1 MFNNSINY
9 SFRHSKIALLTKHKK
24 EIEIIPLIKNYLGTE
39 IEVFDCFDTDELGTF
54 TREKKRNQSQL
65 ETARFKAKKAIE
77 ISGCQIG
84 IGSEGSFTTDPY
96 MGLVPWNIEMIVL
109 YDYKNNVEIVGTE
122 QRPFKSI
129 QKLISTKEELISLI
143 KGIDFPKNNLILRPN
158 SEDDRLVKKDFLSKD
173 ELFNE
178 FNLLLEKSING
189 VVFVENDHR
198 AHRSISRMEAI
209 RYATIDLIIKC
220 HSFCPECSSPGFS
233 VNRGEGNL
241 PCRYCGCESDAFKYL
256 VYKCNK
262 CSFEKR
268 IERQDIANVDQQYCN
283 YCNP

>member
-24 EIEIIPLIKNYLGTE
+24 ENEIIPLIGNYLGVE
-39 IEVFDCFDTDELGTF
+39 IEAFDSFDTDELGTF

-77 ISGCQIG
+77 ISGYHIG

-96 MGLVPWNIEMIVL
+96 TGLIPWNIEMIVL
-109 YDYKNNVEIVGTE
+109 YDNKNNVEIVGTE
-122 QRPFKSI
+122 QRPFKNI
-129 QKLISTKEELISLI
+129 QKLITTKEELISLV
-143 KGIDFPKNNLILRPN
+143 KDIDFPKNNFILRPN
-158 SEDDRLVKKDFLSKD
+158 SEDDRLIKKDFSSIE
-173 ELFNE
+173 ELIKG
-178 FNLLLEKSING
+178 FNLLLEESTNG
-189 VVFVENDHR
+189 GVFVENDHR
-198 AHRSISRMEAI
+198 AHRSISRMGAI

-233 VNRGEGNL
+233 VSRGEGSL
-241 PCRYCGCESDAFKYL
+241 PCKYCGSESSTFKYI
-256 VYKCNK
+256 VYKCIK

-268 IERQDIANVDQQYCN
+268 IERSDIRNVDQQYCN

>member
-24 EIEIIPLIKNYLGTE
+24 EIEISPLIKNYLGTD
-39 IEVFDCFDTDELGTF
+39 IELFTSYDTDELGTF

-65 ETARFKAKKAIE
+65 ETARLKAIKATE
-77 ISGCQIG
+77 ISGYQIG

-96 MGLVPWNIEMIVL
+96 MGMIPWNIEMIVL
-109 YDYKNNVEIVGTE
+109 YDKKNSIEIVGTE
-122 QRPFKSI
+122 QRPFKSV
-129 QKLISTKEELISLI
+129 QKSITTKEELITLADT
-143 KGIDFPKNNLILRPN
+143 IDFPKNNLILRPN
-158 SEDDRLVKKDFLSKD
+158 NENDPFINKDFLGMDDLINKFD
-173 ELFNE
+173 
-178 FNLLLEKSING
+178 LLMKNSITRT
-189 VVFVENDHR
+189 VFVENDHR

-209 RYATIDLIIKC
+209 RYATIDLVIKC
-220 HSFCPECSSPGFS
+220 HSFCPECNVPGFS
-233 VNRGEGNL
+233 VNRGEGSL
-241 PCRYCGCESDAFKYL
+241 RCKYCGEESETFKYI

-268 IERQDIANVDQQYCN
+268 IKRTDIEKVDQQYCN